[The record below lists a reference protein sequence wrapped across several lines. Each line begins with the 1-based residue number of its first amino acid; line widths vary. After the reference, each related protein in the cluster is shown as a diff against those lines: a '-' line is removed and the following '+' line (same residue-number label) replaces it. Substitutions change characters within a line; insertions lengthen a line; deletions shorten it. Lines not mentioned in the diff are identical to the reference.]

1 VRCPP
6 DEAIQIRLFN
16 SKVDVDPVEG
26 VASNSLRDILGHLH
40 IVSTVLLRKKLFLVA
55 DLNPGRV
62 KRRIHILVTR
72 DKNNVLEPLEA
83 SLLGEL
89 VEVARLDGTRLII
102 VSHLE
107 LLKTL
112 RLLPSLE
119 EPNAGVDQRRSVEH
133 VAHVGRRERH
143 EIEQFTSVLLQVWEC
158 GPRNAATERMCYD
171 AYLGETVARAVVLNM
186 VVDLRGEV
194 STHHFDTTLSLVLIR
209 R

>member
-1 VRCPP
+1 MRCPP

-16 SKVDVDPVEG
+16 AEIDIDPVKC
-26 VASNSLRDILGHLH
+26 VTSNSFRDVLSHLH
-40 IVSTVLLRKKLFLVA
+40 IVSTVLLREQLLLVT

-62 KRRIHILVTR
+62 KRCIHILVTR
-72 DKNNVLEPLEA
+72 DENDVLEPLEA
-83 SLLGEL
+83 AFLGEL

-102 VSHLE
+102 VRHLE
-107 LLKTL
+107 LLETL
-112 RLLPSLE
+112 RLLPRLE

-143 EIEQFTSVLLQVWEC
+143 KIEQFTAVLLQVWEC
-158 GPRNAATERMCYD
+158 GPRDAATERMCYD
-171 AYLGETVARAVVLNM
+171 AYFCETVARAVVLDM
-186 VVDLRGEV
+186 VVDLRSEV